1 MAVFT
6 QGGVFNGRLQRWSKK
21 WSERTKNQ
29 GSSARLHSGSCRV
42 ARLAFLN
49 SGTQCGPFLVC
60 LYSRSR
66 SDRRREAPL
75 PAGPPRHLLLRRFLQ
90 PLHPILHPCTDDV
103 WIQPPQLLIGKLP
116 EMRPPISFELRII
129 DLLVQHTQRPQIERA
144 RNHDAIFELLRRG
157 RFRRCLLLCDKAR
170 NPGSSEHTSR
180 LLGGG
185 PCIVS

>member
-6 QGGVFNGRLQRWSKK
+6 QGGVFNGALPRWSKK
-21 WSERTKNQ
+21 SSQRTKNQ

-75 PAGPPRHLLLRRFLQ
+75 PAGPPRHLLLPRLLQ
-90 PLHPILHPCTDDV
+90 PLHPILHPCTDGV
-103 WIQPPQLLIGKLP
+103 SIQPPQFLIGKLP

-129 DLLVQHTQRPQIERA
+129 DVLVQHTQPPQIHRPPT
-144 RNHDAIFELLRRG
+144 HHPLLELPPRC
-157 RFRRCLLLCDKAR
+157 RFPPHL
-170 NPGSSEHTSR
+170 
-180 LLGGG
+180 
-185 PCIVS
+185 

>member
-6 QGGVFNGRLQRWSKK
+6 QGGVFNGVWPGWSKK
-21 WSERTKNQ
+21 WVQRTKNQ

-49 SGTQCGPFLVC
+49 SGTQSGPFLVF

-75 PAGPPRHLLLRRFLQ
+75 PAGPPRHLLLPRLLQ

-103 WIQPPQLLIGKLP
+103 WIQPPQFLIGKLP
-116 EMRPPISFELRII
+116 EMRPPITFELRII
-129 DLLVQHTQRPQIERA
+129 HLLVQHTQRPQIDRA

-157 RFRRCLLLCDKAR
+157 SSRRCLLLFQKT
-170 NPGSSEHTSR
+170 P
-180 LLGGG
+180 
-185 PCIVS
+185 